1 LILYRIRNVAIII
14 AISTEIFGYFF
25 PEFFTLEFRNHI
37 LNKVKIHAT

>member
-14 AISTEIFGYFF
+14 AISAETLGYIF

-37 LNKVKIHAT
+37 LNKVKIHAI